1 VYNLIRGLSPF
12 PGAFTY
18 LDGKLLK
25 IFRAGKEMKNPAPT
39 SASAPAT
46 QTLPVMDP
54 ALVPG
59 QYSTDKK
66 TWLKFACPD
75 GIISLEEIQLEGKK
89 KMKTEDF
96 LRGYKWA

>member
-1 VYNLIRGLSPF
+1 
-12 PGAFTY
+12 
-18 LDGKLLK
+18 
-25 IFRAGKEMKNPAPT
+25 
-39 SASAPAT
+39 
-46 QTLPVMDP
+46 MDP

-75 GIISLEEIQLEGKK
+75 GSISLKRSSSKEK

-96 LRGYKWA
+96 